1 MPTKKDK
8 PQDDPPDGNDEA
20 IVGAKKENADDDD
33 DDNIDSREVLLP
45 MSPLK
50 YSRIMGSLPR
60 DDGSTSLSVKI
71 TSSTIGRVVVR
82 PSALSSSP
90 SNNDSRKRQQS
101 SDIIEEYDDDH
112 DDDEIDQSLTRV
124 YHVLA
129 LGFQD
134 GNIRLVDAQTGL
146 SVLFGSTF
154 TEPGAWFVNQTPR
167 RGYDVTQKIIAL
179 SFDSSSSYLSAIN
192 ANGECAAF
200 GPLIWGKQSQ
210 RSSSSSSSSSSP
222 SSSGGDG
229 QQVMKLSGFMGTLGN
244 NKELDQKTETQRN
257 VVSHHVLQR
266 PPFTLVKPLTYTAR
280 FIIKKLMEKS
290 SVLKIKQGW
299 MISKVLGRERLNMN
313 DRDVKRNVKK
323 DKRKLLIKNT
333 R

>member
-1 MPTKKDK
+1 
-8 PQDDPPDGNDEA
+8 
-20 IVGAKKENADDDD
+20 
-33 DDNIDSREVLLP
+33 
-45 MSPLK
+45 
-50 YSRIMGSLPR
+50 MGSLPR

-101 SDIIEEYDDDH
+101 SDTIEEYDDDY

-210 RSSSSSSSSSSP
+210 RSSSSLSSSSSSLSSSP